1 MTDFQHLAAIG
12 IGFLAG
18 FINVFAG
25 GGSLLTL
32 PFLMLLGLPANI
44 ANGTNRIALIMQN
57 ITATSSFKQL
67 KVFRFK
73 EGIYLTVPAIA
84 GAIPGAF
91 LASNIDKAFM
101 EKFIGV
107 LLIVMFIFV
116 LVKPERWLKKSARSG
131 TKIGWVQIVTFFFIG
146 LYGGFIQAGIGFF
159 LIASLVFV
167 AGSDLI
173 KANALKLFIVLIYN
187 SFALMVFVLNGQV
200 DLKIGI
206 IVGIGNVLGA
216 FVGTRLAVSYG
227 PKLARIILMVGL
239 VFSVL
244 KIFGVVKIFAS

>member
-1 MTDFQHLAAIG
+1 MTEWQYLAAIG

-32 PFLMLLGLPANI
+32 PFMMFLGLPANI

-57 ITATSSFKQL
+57 ITATGSFKQL

-73 EGIYLTVPAIA
+73 EGIYLAIPAIV

-91 LASNIDKAFM
+91 LAANIDKAFL
-101 EKFIGV
+101 EKFIGI
-107 LLIVMFIFV
+107 LLIVMFLFI
-116 LVKPERWLKKSARSG
+116 LIKPERWLKKPDDSSG
-131 TKIGWVQIVTFFFIG
+131 KMRWLQIVTFFFIG

-159 LIASLVFV
+159 LIASLIFV

-173 KANALKLFIVLIYN
+173 KANALKLLIVLIYN
-187 SFALMVFVLNGQV
+187 SFALMVFILNGQV
-200 DLKIGI
+200 DWKIGFI
-206 IVGIGNVLGA
+206 LGIGNMLGA
-216 FVGTRLAVSYG
+216 FIGTRMAVSYG
-227 PKLARIILMVGL
+227 PKLARIILMIGL

-244 KIFGVVKIFAS
+244 KIFGIVEIF